1 MLASILMQIRTA
13 LLTHF
18 DWQSMQVGL
27 WEKRRGNPFPQLP
40 PGKMG
45 KPCPCGPRGSRPWRA
60 GLRWTHPAQA
70 CGDVHPGLSKG
81 LAKVLRCSRAK
92 TKISPSSAEA
102 LCGAAQSGFVLNA
115 EDRVANACVQ
125 DMWKKALQADVSLKL
140 SFLYILQ
147 TERLVCKW
155 VWWRQGFWYR
165 AVGA

>member
-1 MLASILMQIRTA
+1 MLTSILMQIRTA

-18 DWQSMQVGL
+18 DWQSVQVGL
-27 WEKRRGNPFPQLP
+27 WEKRRGNPFPRLLLR
-40 PGKMG
+40 KTG
-45 KPCPCGPRGSRPWRA
+45 KPCLCGPRGSRPWRV
-60 GLRWTHPAQA
+60 GLRWTQPAQA
-70 CGDVHPGLSKG
+70 CGGLHPGLSEG
-81 LAKVLRCSRAK
+81 LAEVLRCSRSK

-115 EDRVANACVQ
+115 EDRVASACVQ

-147 TERLVCKW
+147 TESLVCKW